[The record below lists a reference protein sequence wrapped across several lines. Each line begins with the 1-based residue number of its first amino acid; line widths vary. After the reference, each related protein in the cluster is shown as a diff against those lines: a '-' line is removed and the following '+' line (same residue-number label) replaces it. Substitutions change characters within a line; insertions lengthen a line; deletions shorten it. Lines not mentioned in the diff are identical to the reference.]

1 MAVRED
7 GPLSLL
13 LLVSIPV
20 LVDQRRARDRR
31 GWSRSSRSM
40 QERIDRINQV
50 LREQIT
56 GIRVVR
62 AFVREPDEAERFG
75 GANDDLTDDVAAG
88 RPAAWRSCSRP

>member
-1 MAVRED
+1 MV
-7 GPLSLL
+7 PQFQ
-13 LLVSIPV
+13 V
-20 LVDQRRARDRR
+20 
-31 GWSRSSRSM
+31 M
-40 QERIDRINQV
+40 QERIDRVNQV

-75 GANDDLTDDVAAG
+75 EANDDAHRDLADG